1 MKTWLARTI
10 VLTSA
15 IGLVS
20 FFGVAGAADTP
31 DIETVMKKVN
41 SGKGLSKAISR
52 DLQENPVKWDVAS
65 KKSKEI
71 SELVDCLAKNDP
83 PKGDKK
89 SWEKLAKE
97 YAASAKAL
105 NTACEKKDKSAATT
119 ALGKMTRSC
128 KACHD
133 AHRG

>member
-1 MKTWLARTI
+1 MKTWVARTI

-41 SGKGLSKAISR
+41 SGKGLSKAIAK
-52 DLQENPVKWDVAS
+52 DLQESRVNWDAVT
-65 KKSKEI
+65 KKSKEML
-71 SELVDCLAKNDP
+71 ELVDCLAKNDP

-97 YAASAKAL
+97 YATSAKTL
-105 NTACEKKDKSAATT
+105 NTACEKKDKSGATT
-119 ALGKMTRSC
+119 ALGKMGRSC
-128 KACHD
+128 KTCHD